1 MSPWLL
7 AANYMMTRLENAL
20 DICICAN
27 NALAASERSM
37 TGSTAEMVTVGIIN
51 RRKQLQIHTMCIH
64 HQLWMPGEMLEKLTS
79 QSLYIVVYMITN
91 YLYIQ
96 RYCNADVIECF
107 QTEQQ
112 AQQTKVHVRRNRTVS
127 SSSAAEAAS
136 ERRVWISWSLSV
148 IRRLTKGPK
157 CLWTSAFY
165 NILQGLA
172 AWRTHMF
179 PHVSTFHPEVR
190 TAILLAPWPT

>member
-1 MSPWLL
+1 
-7 AANYMMTRLENAL
+7 
-20 DICICAN
+20 
-27 NALAASERSM
+27 
-37 TGSTAEMVTVGIIN
+37 
-51 RRKQLQIHTMCIH
+51 MCIH

-79 QSLYIVVYMITN
+79 QSIYLYIWFKK
-91 YLYIQ
+91 LYIQ

-107 QTEQQ
+107 RTEQQ
-112 AQQTKVHVRRNRTVS
+112 ARQTKAHVRRNRTVS

-148 IRRLTKGPK
+148 IRRLRKGPK
-157 CLWTSAFY
+157 CLCTSVFY
-165 NILQGLA
+165 NILEGLA

-190 TAILLAPWPT
+190 TAILLAPWPTWVPQRNTRKQHKFQKLFQKASRLKVLKVWKVVI